1 MSATQRRQIRQRQK
15 KQQVA
20 QLSLT
25 SLMDIFTILVF
36 FLLVN
41 AQNPVQMPSLKD
53 LTLPRSS
60 TSDGIE
66 SSLTLVISQNEI
78 RIHDKI
84 VSGFDPTAENQDLQ
98 ALAQALGQERDKQKP
113 VQVVNG
119 APQYQVVIM
128 ADQKTPYAVLK
139 QVMRTCAE
147 QQFGQIS
154 FAVLR
159 EAKNVQ

>member
-60 TSDGIE
+60 TSDSIE
-66 SSLTLVISQNEI
+66 ASLILVISQNEI
-78 RIHDKI
+78 RINDKA
-84 VSGFDPTAENQDLQ
+84 VMQFDPAADNQDLQ
-98 ALAQALGQERDKQKP
+98 VLAQVLIQERSKHKP
-113 VQVVNG
+113 TQVING
-119 APQYQVVIM
+119 VPQYQVVIM
-128 ADQKTPYAVLK
+128 ADQKTPYAFLK
-139 QVMRTCAE
+139 QVMRACGE
-147 QQFGQIS
+147 QQFGQVS

-159 EAKNVQ
+159 EAKNV